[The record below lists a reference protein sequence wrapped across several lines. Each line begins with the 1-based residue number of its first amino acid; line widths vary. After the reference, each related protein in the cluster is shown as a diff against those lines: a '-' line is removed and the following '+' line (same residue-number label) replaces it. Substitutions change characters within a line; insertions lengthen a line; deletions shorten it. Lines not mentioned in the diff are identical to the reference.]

1 MLPKVDTFQYDVE
14 LDSKEDFALAT
25 KLAMLERKNQKLLDQ
40 VSPLF
45 VDSMF
50 RILPGALSV

>member
-1 MLPKVDTFQYDVE
+1 MFLLLQPERVLPKVDTFQYDVE

-40 VSPLF
+40 VPPFSL
-45 VDSMF
+45 
-50 RILPGALSV
+50 